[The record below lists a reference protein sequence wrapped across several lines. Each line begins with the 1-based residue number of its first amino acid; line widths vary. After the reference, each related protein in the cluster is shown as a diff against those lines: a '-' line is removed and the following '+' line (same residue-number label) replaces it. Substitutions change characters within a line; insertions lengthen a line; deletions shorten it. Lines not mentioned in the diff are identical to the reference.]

1 MELFEPRTG
10 IWMIS
15 FFPFGPA
22 VAAEPDRSHDGARK
36 RKWTEEEDE
45 FLRVTISRVGTS
57 NWSLVAQA
65 VPGRT
70 GKQCRERWINQLNPC
85 LSKDNWTAQED
96 HILLYHQSICGNNWA
111 RIAPL
116 LPGRSA
122 NAVKNRFIWLSKH
135 WTPQPSDQPYQGRI
149 LVPEA
154 PPVLVT
160 VPTDTQQPEFPV
172 LKIETVTGDRIGPIH
187 GK

>member
-1 MELFEPRTG
+1 
-10 IWMIS
+10 MIS
-15 FFPFGPA
+15 FFPFGAA
-22 VAAEPDRSHDGARK
+22 VTAESDRSHGGARK
-36 RKWTEEEDE
+36 RKWTEGEDE
-45 FLRVTISRVGTS
+45 LLGVTISHVGTS

-85 LSKDNWTAQED
+85 LSKNNWTSQED
-96 HILLYHQSICGNNWA
+96 HILLHHQSICGHNWA

-122 NAVKNRFIWLSKH
+122 NAVKNRFIWLSRH
-135 WTPQPSDQPYQGRI
+135 WTPPTPDQPYQGRI

-154 PPVLVT
+154 PPILVT
-160 VPTDTQQPEFPV
+160 VPSDTRQPEFPV
-172 LKIETVTGDRIGPIH
+172 LKIEAITGERIGNINA
-187 GK
+187 K

>member
-1 MELFEPRTG
+1 
-10 IWMIS
+10 MIS
-15 FFPFGPA
+15 FRPFAAA
-22 VAAEPDRSHDGARK
+22 VSAEPNRSHGGGVRK

-45 FLRVTISRVGTS
+45 LLRVTIGRVGTS

-65 VPGRT
+65 VPDRT

-85 LSKDNWTAQED
+85 LSKNNWTPEED
-96 HILLYHQSICGNNWA
+96 HILLSSHSMCGNSWV

-122 NAVKNRFIWLSKH
+122 NAVKNRFIWLSRH
-135 WTPQPSDQPYQGRI
+135 WTQQPPDQPCHVCI

-154 PPVLVT
+154 PQVLVT
-160 VPTDTQQPEFPV
+160 GPTDTQPAEFPV
-172 LKIETVTGDRIGPIH
+172 LKIACERIRRIY